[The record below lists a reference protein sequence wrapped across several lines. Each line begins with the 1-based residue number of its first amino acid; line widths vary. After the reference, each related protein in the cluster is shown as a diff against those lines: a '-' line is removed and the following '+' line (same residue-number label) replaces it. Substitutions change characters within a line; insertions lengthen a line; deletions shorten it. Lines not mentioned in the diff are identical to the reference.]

1 MKIKRIEHVA
11 IAVTDMADMLALFR
25 DKLGLKLEY
34 AEEIKEAHTKLA
46 MLPVG
51 QTYIELLEGTSASST
66 TSQWIESNGPGLF
79 HLCLE
84 VDDIEEA
91 MSECRSKGIRFR
103 EERPMPG
110 HGGSSVAFM
119 DPATTGGVVIELMQ
133 PHT

>member
-1 MKIKRIEHVA
+1 MVS
-11 IAVTDMADMLALFR
+11 MAHMLTLFR
-25 DKLGLKLEY
+25 DKLGLPLEY

-51 QTYIELLEGTSASST
+51 QTYIELLEGTAASST

-84 VDDIEEA
+84 VDDIESA

-103 EERPMPG
+103 DEQPMPG

-133 PHT
+133 PHG